1 MQEEIKR
8 LLPLVQKPARYTGG
22 ELNQVIKN
30 KDEVDIR
37 FAFCFPDSYEIGMSH
52 LGIKILYSLIN
63 AREDSWCERVFA
75 PWHDMEQ
82 AMRENGVPLWALES
96 GDYIR
101 DFDVIAFTLMYELC
115 YTNVLNMLDLAGV
128 PLRSEDRQSLTP
140 VIMAGGACACNAE
153 PISDFVDLFLIGD
166 GEEVLN
172 EVTDLLK
179 ECKKNGACK
188 AEFLRRAAQIQGV
201 YVPSL
206 YDVSYKPDGTIDKIS
221 PKDGAPEKVHKR
233 NIADLDTVFF
243 PDKFVVPYIDTV
255 MDRTTAE
262 IFRGCIRGC
271 RFCQACFLYRPIREK
286 SPEIIDR
293 DCRSITASSGYDEV
307 SLCSLSTSDYTHIR
321 ELLTSLLSW
330 SDDDMVNL
338 SLPSLRIDN
347 FPGDL
352 QEKLADIRRSGLTFA
367 PEAGTQ
373 RLRDVIN
380 KNINEHDILTTSR
393 QAFAGGWTSVK
404 TYFMIGLPTET
415 DEDVAGIAALSQK
428 IVDEYYRVREEMKQ
442 AGSDTLKGKPVNV
455 SASVASFVPKPFTP
469 FQWEPQDTQDELKR
483 KQELLRNSLTT
494 KKVALKM
501 HNTDTSWLEGV
512 ICRGDRRLND
522 VIYAAWE
529 SGCRFDSW
537 EEYIDTEKWRAAFEK
552 CGVDPAFYANRRR
565 EYDEVLPWNI
575 LDYGVTKRFLI
586 NEDKLAH
593 QNKTTPNCREKCSA
607 CGAAKLNGGKCEAMP
622 KTECGMRNAECGI
635 IRSSESSKAHSYPQ
649 HNNDQKPYDNS
660 EFRIPNS
667 ELNTTP
673 LSTLREMPKV
683 IISSDIVRTARL
695 YFSKTGSLRYISHL
709 DTMRAFSRAIRRTD
723 IPVWY
728 TEGFNPKPHLN
739 FLAPLPLGVEGLR
752 EPLEIRLVG
761 DITDEE
767 LTDKFNA
774 VLPDGLRINEQC
786 AMCNVQYTDKSED
799 PSCPERAR
807 DSQHPTL
814 NAPIDRSEIAFG
826 RYEVTYSPDVITAD
840 ELAAALGSGKLICE
854 KPGKVK
860 GRRVMK
866 QVSVSDNILS
876 SGISAGISG
885 MTLLRIAMPCG
896 DTKTLTPVN
905 LDDALSAYTG
915 RRIFAEHAVRT
926 GIYTSDGRLF

>member
-1 MQEEIKR
+1 MGDTMQEEVKR

-22 ELNQVIKN
+22 ELNEVIKN

-52 LGIKILYSLIN
+52 LGIKILYSLLN
-63 AREDSWCERVFA
+63 AREDAWCERVFA
-75 PWHDMEQ
+75 PWYDMEQ

-101 DFDVIAFTLMYELC
+101 DFDAIAFTLMYELC
-115 YTNVLNMLDLAGV
+115 YTNVLNMLDLAGL
-128 PLRSEDRQSLTP
+128 PLRSEDRRSLTP

-153 PISDFVDLFLIGD
+153 PISDFIDLFLIGD

-179 ECKKNGACK
+179 ECKKTGADK
-188 AEFLRRAAQIQGV
+188 KEFLRRAAQIRGV

-206 YDVSYKPDGTIDKIS
+206 YDVSYKTDGTIEKIV
-221 PKDGAPEKVHKR
+221 PKDGAPEKVYKR
-233 NIADLDTVFF
+233 NVADLDTAFF
-243 PDKFVVPYIDTV
+243 PDRFVVPYIDTV

-307 SLCSLSTSDYTHIR
+307 SLCSLSTSDYTRLR
-321 ELLTSLLSW
+321 ELLASLLAW

-393 QAFAGGWTSVK
+393 QAFAGGWTGVK

-469 FQWEPQDTQDELKR
+469 FQWEPQDTQEELRR

-537 EEYIDTEKWRAAFEK
+537 EEYIDVEKWRAAFRQ

-565 EYDEVLPWNI
+565 DYDEILPWDI

-607 CGAAKLNGGKCEAMP
+607 CGAAKLNGGKCEAMQGVKSGEWRVESGVFIAEDDTLP
-622 KTECGMRNAECGI
+622 TSGNGTAKTRM
-635 IRSSESSKAHSYPQ
+635 P
-649 HNNDQKPYDNS
+649 DNS
-660 EFRIPNS
+660 TLRS
-667 ELNTTP
+667 P

-709 DTMRAFSRAIRRTD
+709 DTMRAFTRAIRRTD

-752 EPLEIRLVG
+752 EPLEIRLVA
-761 DITDEE
+761 DMTDEE
-767 LTDKFNA
+767 LADKFNS
-774 VLPDGLRINEQC
+774 VLPEGFEIIRSPESGL
-786 AMCNVQYTDKSED
+786 KS
-799 PSCPERAR
+799 
-807 DSQHPTL
+807 PT
-814 NAPIDRSEIAFG
+814 DRSEIAFG

-840 ELAAALGSGKLICE
+840 ELAAALDSGELVCE

-860 GRRVMK
+860 GRRVIK

-876 SGISAGISG
+876 CEIVPEENGN
-885 MTLLRIAMPCG
+885 TLLKISMPCG
-896 DTKTLTPVN
+896 DAKTLTPVN

-915 RRIFAEHAVRT
+915 RRIFADHAVRT
-926 GIYTSDGRLF
+926 GIYTADGRLF